1 MNEVSK
7 ENKYPLDEQQEALL
21 LNFICHEVNRGYKAG
36 FIHGFA
42 AALTAAIV
50 YYFFI

>member
-1 MNEVSK
+1 MSK
-7 ENKYPLDEQQEALL
+7 ANKYPLDEQQEALL
-21 LNFICHEVNRGYKAG
+21 LNFICREVNRGYKAG

-42 AALTAAIV
+42 AAMTAAVV